1 MEVDD
6 MQYAIELY
14 YDMETEEKL
23 YVLSKKGS
31 CCEVKQKVYG
41 MENQTAS
48 YISLF

>member
-1 MEVDD
+1 MEVAD

-31 CCEVKQKVYG
+31 
-41 MENQTAS
+41 
-48 YISLF
+48 

>member
-14 YDMETEEKL
+14 CDMETEEKL

-31 CCEVKQKVYG
+31 
-41 MENQTAS
+41 
-48 YISLF
+48 

>member
-1 MEVDD
+1 

-14 YDMETEEKL
+14 CDMEAEEKL
-23 YVLSKKGS
+23 YAFFKKGS
-31 CCEVKQKVYG
+31 WCEVKHKVYE

>member
-14 YDMETEEKL
+14 CDMETEENYML
-23 YVLSKKGS
+23 YQKKVAD
-31 CCEVKQKVYG
+31 VKHKVYG